1 MLQYLRV
8 YYRRQRIS
16 DPWREAITPMIRFD
30 FTAKRV
36 LVTGGTRG
44 IGNAIVNG
52 FNEAGARVAVNGRTA
67 DSVERTISGFSDN
80 ARLFA
85 APGDISTVTGCESTV
100 RSAIKAL
107 GGLDI
112 LVNSAGVGVDAPI
125 EESDESMWDITLNV
139 NLKGTFFCCR
149 SALGALRESMGNIVN
164 IASDAGL
171 MGNPASSIYC
181 ASKGGVVNMTR
192 AMALE
197 LAPQIR
203 VNCVCPGYVDTDM
216 VRRDWI
222 DKSDDPASLEK
233 MLCDYA
239 PMKRMATPGEIA
251 SSVLYLASAESGFV
265 TGSALQIDGGST
277 AGH

>member
-1 MLQYLRV
+1 M
-8 YYRRQRIS
+8 
-16 DPWREAITPMIRFD
+16 MRFD
-30 FTAKRV
+30 FTNKRV

-44 IGNAIVNG
+44 IGKAVVNA
-52 FNEAGARVAVNGRTA
+52 FNRAGAQVAINGRTA
-67 DSVERTISGFSDN
+67 DSVEKTISTISDN
-80 ARLFA
+80 ERLFA
-85 APGDISTVTGCESTV
+85 APGDVGTVAGCENAV
-100 RSAIKAL
+100 NSAIEIL

-112 LVNSAGVGVDAPI
+112 LVNSAGVGVDVSL
-125 EESDESMWDITLNV
+125 EESDESLWDTTLSV

-149 SALGALRESMGNIVN
+149 AALRALRESEGNIIN

-171 MGNPASSIYC
+171 MGNPNSSIYC

-192 AMALE
+192 ALALE
-197 LAPQIR
+197 LAPQVR

-222 DKSDDPASLEK
+222 DKGDDPASLEK

-239 PMKRMATPGEIA
+239 PMKRMATPEEIA
-251 SSVLYLASAESGFV
+251 SSVLYLATAESEFI

>member
-1 MLQYLRV
+1 M
-8 YYRRQRIS
+8 
-16 DPWREAITPMIRFD
+16 MRFD
-30 FTAKRV
+30 FTNKRV

-44 IGNAIVNG
+44 IGKAVVNA
-52 FNEAGARVAVNGRTA
+52 FNRAGAQVAINGRTA
-67 DSVERTISGFSDN
+67 DSVEKTISTISDN
-80 ARLFA
+80 ERLYA
-85 APGDISTVTGCESTV
+85 APGDVGTVAGCENAV
-100 RSAIKAL
+100 NSAIEVL

-112 LVNSAGVGVDAPI
+112 LVNSAGVGVDVSL
-125 EESDESMWDITLNV
+125 EESDESLWDTTLSV

-149 SALGALRESMGNIVN
+149 AALGALRESAGNIIN
-164 IASDAGL
+164 MASDAGL
-171 MGNPASSIYC
+171 MGNPNSSIYC

-192 AMALE
+192 ALALE
-197 LAPQIR
+197 LAPQVR

-222 DKSDDPASLEK
+222 DKGDDPASLEK

-239 PMKRMATPGEIA
+239 PMKRMATPEEIA
-251 SSVLYLASAESGFV
+251 SSVLYLATAESEFI

>member
-1 MLQYLRV
+1 M
-8 YYRRQRIS
+8 
-16 DPWREAITPMIRFD
+16 MRFD
-30 FTAKRV
+30 FTNKRV

-44 IGNAIVNG
+44 IGKAVATA
-52 FNEAGARVAVNGRTA
+52 FNNAGAHVAINGRTA
-67 DSVERTISGFSDN
+67 DSVAKAIS
-80 ARLFA
+80 AMTAKERLFA
-85 APGDISTVTGCESTV
+85 AAGDVGTVAGCENAV
-100 RSAIKAL
+100 NSAIEAL

-112 LVNSAGVGVDAPI
+112 LVNSAGVGVDASV
-125 EESDESMWDITLNV
+125 EESDESLWDTTLNV

-149 SALGALRESMGNIVN
+149 AALGALREAKGNIIN

-171 MGNPASSIYC
+171 MGNPGTTIYC

-192 AMALE
+192 AMAME
-197 LAPQIR
+197 LAPQVR

-222 DKSDDPASLEK
+222 DKEDDPASLEK

-239 PMKRMATPGEIA
+239 PMKRIATPEEIA
-251 SSVLYLASAESGFV
+251 SSVLYLAASEAGFI

>member
-1 MLQYLRV
+1 
-8 YYRRQRIS
+8 
-16 DPWREAITPMIRFD
+16 MIRFD
-30 FTAKRV
+30 FTNKRV

-44 IGNAIVNG
+44 IGKAVVDA
-52 FNEAGARVAVNGRTA
+52 FHKAGAQVAINGRTA
-67 DSVERTISGFSDN
+67 DSVEQTINAMADN
-80 ARLFA
+80 ERLFA
-85 APGDISTVTGCESTV
+85 APGDVGTVVGCENAVS
-100 RSAIKAL
+100 SAIEVL

-112 LVNSAGVGVDAPI
+112 LVNSAGVGVDASL
-125 EESDESMWDITLNV
+125 EDSDESLWDTTLSV

-149 SALGALRESMGNIVN
+149 AALKALRESQGNIIN

-171 MGNPASSIYC
+171 MGNPNSSIYC

-192 AMALE
+192 ALALE
-197 LAPQIR
+197 LAPEVRI
-203 VNCVCPGYVDTDM
+203 NCVCPGYVDTDM

-222 DKSDDPASLEK
+222 DNSDDPQSLEK

-239 PMKRMATPGEIA
+239 PMKRMATPEEIA
-251 SSVLYLASAESGFV
+251 SSVLYLATAESGFI

>member
-1 MLQYLRV
+1 M
-8 YYRRQRIS
+8 
-16 DPWREAITPMIRFD
+16 MRFD
-30 FTAKRV
+30 FTNKRV

-44 IGNAIVNG
+44 IGNAVVNA
-52 FNEAGARVAVNGRTA
+52 FNKAGAYVAINGRTA
-67 DSVERTISGFSDN
+67 DAVEKTISKISDN
-80 ARLFA
+80 ECLFA
-85 APGDISTVTGCESTV
+85 APGDVGTVVGCENAV
-100 RSAIKAL
+100 NSAIELL

-112 LVNSAGVGVDAPI
+112 LVNSAGVGVDVPM
-125 EESDESMWDITLNV
+125 EESDESLWDTTLNV

-149 SALGALRESMGNIVN
+149 AALGALRESKGNIIN

-171 MGNPASSIYC
+171 MGNPDSSIYC

-197 LAPQIR
+197 LAPEVRI
-203 VNCVCPGYVDTDM
+203 NCVCPGYVDTDM

-222 DKSDDPASLEK
+222 DKEDDPVSLEK

-239 PMKRMATPGEIA
+239 PMKRMATPDEIA
-251 SSVLYLASAESGFV
+251 SSVLYLASVESEFI

>member
-1 MLQYLRV
+1 M
-8 YYRRQRIS
+8 
-16 DPWREAITPMIRFD
+16 MRFD
-30 FTAKRV
+30 FTNKRV

-44 IGNAIVNG
+44 IGNAVVHA
-52 FNEAGARVAVNGRTA
+52 FKEAGAYVAINGRTV
-67 DSVERTISGFSDN
+67 DSVEKIINSISDN
-80 ARLFA
+80 ERLFA
-85 APGDISTVTGCESTV
+85 APGDVGTVVGCERAV
-100 RSAIKAL
+100 NSAIEVL

-112 LVNSAGVGVDAPI
+112 LVNSAGVGVDVSM
-125 EESDESMWDITLNV
+125 EESDESLWDKTLSV

-149 SALGALRESMGNIVN
+149 AALGALRESGGNIIN

-171 MGNPASSIYC
+171 MGNPNSSIYC

-192 AMALE
+192 ALALE
-197 LAPQIR
+197 LAPEVR

-222 DKSDDPASLEK
+222 DKGDNPASIEK

-239 PMKRMATPGEIA
+239 PMKRMATPEEIA
-251 SSVLYLASAESGFV
+251 SSVLYLATAESEFI

>member
-1 MLQYLRV
+1 MMQ
-8 YYRRQRIS
+8 
-16 DPWREAITPMIRFD
+16 FD
-30 FTAKRV
+30 FSGKRV

-44 IGNAIVNG
+44 IGHAIVNA
-52 FNEAGARVAVNGRTA
+52 FNDAGARVAVNGRSA
-67 DSVERTISGFSDN
+67 DSVMQAIGGFADN
-80 ARLFA
+80 ARLLP
-85 APGDISTVTGCESTV
+85 APGDVGTVDGCEQAV
-100 RSAIKAL
+100 EGAIKVL

-112 LVNSAGVGVDAPI
+112 LVNSAGVGIDVPV
-125 EESDESMWDITLNV
+125 EESDESLWDKTLNV

-149 SALGALRESMGNIVN
+149 AALRALRESNGNIVN

-171 MGNPASSIYC
+171 MGNPNSSIYC

-197 LAPQIR
+197 LAPEVRI
-203 VNCVCPGYVDTDM
+203 NCVCPGYVDTDM

-222 DKSDDPASLEK
+222 EQSDDPAALEK

-239 PMKRMATPGEIA
+239 PMKRMATPAEIA
-251 SSVLYLASAESGFV
+251 SSVLYLAGAEAGFV

>member
-1 MLQYLRV
+1 M
-8 YYRRQRIS
+8 
-16 DPWREAITPMIRFD
+16 MRFD
-30 FTAKRV
+30 FTNKRV

-44 IGNAIVNG
+44 IGKAVVNA
-52 FNEAGARVAVNGRTA
+52 FNRAGAQVAINGRTA
-67 DSVERTISGFSDN
+67 DSVEKTISTISDN
-80 ARLFA
+80 ERLFA
-85 APGDISTVTGCESTV
+85 APGDVGTVAGCENAV
-100 RSAIKAL
+100 NSAIEVL

-112 LVNSAGVGVDAPI
+112 LVNSAGVGVDVSL
-125 EESDESMWDITLNV
+125 EESDESLWDTTLSV

-149 SALGALRESMGNIVN
+149 AALGALRESAGNIIN
-164 IASDAGL
+164 MASDAGL
-171 MGNPASSIYC
+171 MGNPNSSIYC

-192 AMALE
+192 ALALE
-197 LAPQIR
+197 LAPQVR

-222 DKSDDPASLEK
+222 DKGDDPASLEK

-239 PMKRMATPGEIA
+239 PMKRMATPEEIA
-251 SSVLYLASAESGFV
+251 SSVLYLATAESEFI

>member
-1 MLQYLRV
+1 MLN
-8 YYRRQRIS
+8 
-16 DPWREAITPMIRFD
+16 PWHEAIIPMIQFD
-30 FTAKRV
+30 FTNKRV

-44 IGNAIVNG
+44 IGSAIVNA
-52 FNEAGARVAVNGRTA
+52 FNEAGALVAINGRTP
-67 DSVERTISGFSDN
+67 DSVEQAIGDFSKN

-85 APGDISTVTGCESTV
+85 APGDVGTVEGCETTVST
-100 RSAIKAL
+100 AIEIL
-107 GGLDI
+107 GGLDV
-112 LVNSAGVGVDAPI
+112 LVNSAGVGVDVAI
-125 EESDESMWDITLNV
+125 EESDESLWDATLNV

-149 SALGALRESMGNIVN
+149 AALNALRKTKGNIIN

-171 MGNPASSIYC
+171 MGNPESSIYC
-181 ASKGGVVNMTR
+181 ASKGGVVNLTR

-197 LAPQIR
+197 LAPEVR

-239 PMKRMATPGEIA
+239 PMKRMATPEEIA
-251 SSVLYLASAESGFV
+251 SSVLYLASAEAGFV
-265 TGSALQIDGGST
+265 TGSSLQIDGGST

>member
-1 MLQYLRV
+1 MMQ
-8 YYRRQRIS
+8 
-16 DPWREAITPMIRFD
+16 FD
-30 FTAKRV
+30 FTSKRV

-44 IGNAIVNG
+44 IGNAIVNA
-52 FNEAGARVAVNGRTA
+52 FHSAGAHVAINGRTA
-67 DSVERTISGFSDN
+67 DSVEKTISAMTGKGD
-80 ARLFA
+80 LVA
-85 APGDISTVTGCESTV
+85 APGDVGTVTGCEDAV
-100 RSAIKAL
+100 KGAIEVL

-112 LVNSAGVGVDAPI
+112 LINSAGVGVDLPM
-125 EESDESMWDITLNV
+125 EECDESLWDTTLNV

-149 SALGALRESMGNIVN
+149 AALGSLRESAGNIIN

-171 MGNPASSIYC
+171 MGNLNSSIYC

-197 LAPQIR
+197 LAPQVR

-222 DKSDDPASLEK
+222 DKADDPESLEK
-233 MLCDYA
+233 MLRNYA
-239 PMKRMATPGEIA
+239 PMKRMATPAEIA
-251 SSVLYLASAESGFV
+251 SSVMYLASIESKFI
-265 TGSALQIDGGST
+265 TGSALQIDGGAT

>member
-1 MLQYLRV
+1 M
-8 YYRRQRIS
+8 
-16 DPWREAITPMIRFD
+16 MRFD
-30 FTAKRV
+30 FTNKRV

-44 IGNAIVNG
+44 IGNAVVNA
-52 FNEAGARVAVNGRTA
+52 FNKAGAHVAINGRTA
-67 DSVERTISGFSDN
+67 DSVEKTISSISDN
-80 ARLFA
+80 KRLFA
-85 APGDISTVTGCESTV
+85 APGDVGTVEGCENAV
-100 RSAIKAL
+100 NSAIEVL

-112 LVNSAGVGVDAPI
+112 LVNSAGVGVDVSM
-125 EESDESMWDITLNV
+125 EESDESLWDTTLNV

-149 SALGALRESMGNIVN
+149 AALGALRESGGNIIN

-171 MGNPASSIYC
+171 MGNPNSSIYC

-197 LAPQIR
+197 LAPEVR

-222 DKSDDPASLEK
+222 DKNDDPESLEK

-239 PMKRMATPGEIA
+239 PMKRMATPAEIA
-251 SSVLYLASAESGFV
+251 SSVMYLASVESAFI

>member
-1 MLQYLRV
+1 M
-8 YYRRQRIS
+8 
-16 DPWREAITPMIRFD
+16 MRFD
-30 FTAKRV
+30 FTNKRV

-44 IGNAIVNG
+44 IGNAVVNA
-52 FNEAGARVAVNGRTA
+52 FNKAGAHVAINGRTA
-67 DSVERTISGFSDN
+67 DSVEETISTISDN
-80 ARLFA
+80 ERLFA
-85 APGDISTVTGCESTV
+85 APGDVGTVVGCENAV
-100 RSAIKAL
+100 NSAIEVL

-112 LVNSAGVGVDAPI
+112 LVNSAGVGVDVSM
-125 EESDESMWDITLNV
+125 EESDESLWDRTLSV

-149 SALGALRESMGNIVN
+149 TALGALRESGGNIVN

-171 MGNPASSIYC
+171 MGNPNSSIYC

-192 AMALE
+192 ALALE
-197 LAPQIR
+197 LAPEVR

-222 DKSDDPASLEK
+222 DKSDNPASMEK

-239 PMKRMATPGEIA
+239 PMKRMATPEEIA
-251 SSVLYLASAESGFV
+251 SSVLYLATTESEFI

>member
-1 MLQYLRV
+1 M
-8 YYRRQRIS
+8 
-16 DPWREAITPMIRFD
+16 MRFD
-30 FTAKRV
+30 FTNKRV

-44 IGNAIVNG
+44 IGNAVVHA
-52 FNEAGARVAVNGRTA
+52 FKEAGAYVAINGRTV
-67 DSVERTISGFSDN
+67 DSVEKIINSISDN
-80 ARLFA
+80 ERLFA
-85 APGDISTVTGCESTV
+85 APGDVGTVVGCEKAV
-100 RSAIKAL
+100 NSAIEVL

-112 LVNSAGVGVDAPI
+112 LVNSAGVGVDVSM
-125 EESDESMWDITLNV
+125 EESDESLWDTTLSV

-149 SALGALRESMGNIVN
+149 AALGALRESGGNIIN

-171 MGNPASSIYC
+171 MGNPNSSIYC

-192 AMALE
+192 ALALE
-197 LAPQIR
+197 LAPEVR

-222 DKSDDPASLEK
+222 DKGDDPASLEK

-239 PMKRMATPGEIA
+239 PMKRMATPEEIA
-251 SSVLYLASAESGFV
+251 SSVLYLATAESEFI